1 MAWTE
6 AFQFVTIKQTLACY
20 IGFTLIK
27 VHFYDPYFLN
37 FCGNAN
43 HQVKP
48 TSSRIYECLLSGTI
62 VVDTLC
68 IYFICIVL
76 NLMSIFSYYEM

>member
-1 MAWTE
+1 MCTTMAWTE

-48 TSSRIYECLLSGTI
+48 TSSRIYECLLSGTCTSCGYLVYI
-62 VVDTLC
+62 LHLYCVKL
-68 IYFICIVL
+68 
-76 NLMSIFSYYEM
+76 